1 MLSGRS
7 KREKNR
13 KVANDYTK
21 QFLPNIRVY
30 CKADAFP
37 FRVVTMPF
45 LESNLDRA
53 VCYRVFYG
61 QVVRFQRLCTYRE
74 SRTRT
79 RYLLDI
85 LKDRGYKLGLLDR
98 QFSRAVAKYIVDF
111 QIWELPQ
118 ALSVDP
124 VARIVESVSKL
135 TLLTQFRVEIDT
147 FV

>member
-13 KVANDYTK
+13 KVATDYTN

-37 FRVVTMPF
+37 FRVVTVPF

-74 SRTRT
+74 DFESRT

-85 LKDRGYKLGLLDR
+85 LKDRGYR

-111 QIWELPQ
+111 QKWELLQ
-118 ALSVDP
+118 D
-124 VARIVESVSKL
+124 IDNW
-135 TLLTQFRVEIDT
+135 FRTILEQI
-147 FV
+147 